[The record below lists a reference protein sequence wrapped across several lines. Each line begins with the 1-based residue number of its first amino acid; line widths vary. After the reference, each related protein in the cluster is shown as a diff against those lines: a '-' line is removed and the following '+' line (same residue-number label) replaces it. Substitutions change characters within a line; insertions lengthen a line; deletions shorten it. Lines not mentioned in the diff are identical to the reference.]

1 MDPQPLK
8 NVSKILSKSKRF
20 CILRDEFEGA
30 IVQEEKDR
38 IKYHDDALNPIRAQV
53 KGITDGLVKEKK
65 TRIANEKNIQNEIER
80 ECNQMHADIR
90 EEKRLRKEKLGDLDD
105 MLT

>member
-1 MDPQPLK
+1 M
-8 NVSKILSKSKRF
+8 KRLLF
-20 CILRDEFEGA
+20 NRDEFEAA

-65 TRIANEKNIQNEIER
+65 TRIANEKQIVADIES
-80 ECNQMHADIR
+80 ECAQMHTDIR
-90 EEKRLRKEKLGDLDD
+90 NETKSRKERLGDLDD
-105 MLT
+105 MLS

>member
-1 MDPQPLK
+1 M
-8 NVSKILSKSKRF
+8 KRLLF
-20 CILRDEFEGA
+20 NRDEFEAA

-53 KGITDGLVKEKK
+53 KGITDGLIKEKK
-65 TRIANEKNIQNEIER
+65 TRIANEKQIVADIES
-80 ECNQMHADIR
+80 ECAQMHTDIR
-90 EEKRLRKEKLGDLDD
+90 NETKSRKERLGDLDD